1 VLSPGLATT
10 DGEKKGSKSH
20 QILVA
25 FEAIWIKLVDFC
37 TKKSARNVKI
47 NKRITMC
54 INSHLDI

>member
-1 VLSPGLATT
+1 MNHKINISTVLSPGLATT
-10 DGEKKGSKSH
+10 DGKEKKGFKSH

-47 NKRITMC
+47 NG
-54 INSHLDI
+54 